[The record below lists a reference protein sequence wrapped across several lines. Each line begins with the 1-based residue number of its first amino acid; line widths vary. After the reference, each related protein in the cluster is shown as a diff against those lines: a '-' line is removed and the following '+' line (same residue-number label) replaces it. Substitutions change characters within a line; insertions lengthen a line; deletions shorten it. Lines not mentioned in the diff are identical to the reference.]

1 MRVIDF
7 FVFYLMENFKRK
19 NMDGD
24 MWGSILARAVFLASI
39 NVSIMIIMLMQII
52 WPVIFKINVL
62 DVPYS
67 EVKGIAIAILNAFL
81 LDYIYMNRKRYE
93 YITSSRYRPFK
104 LSVNMGV
111 GISFL
116 TFVVL
121 FIVTM
126 FLAVAADKFLKK

>member
-1 MRVIDF
+1 
-7 FVFYLMENFKRK
+7 MENFKRQ
-19 NMDGD
+19 NMKGFI
-24 MWGSILARAVFLASI
+24 WGSILARAVFLASI
-39 NVSIMIIMLMQII
+39 NVSAMILILLQII
-52 WPVIFKINVL
+52 WPVFFKINIL

-67 EVKGIAIAILNAFL
+67 EFKALVIAVLNAFL
-81 LDYIYMNRKRYE
+81 LDYIYINRKRYK

-104 LSVNMGV
+104 LSVNTGV

-121 FIVTM
+121 FIVTL